1 MMRRNKIL
9 QFKEWKNINEGIHS
23 DIKKYIKK
31 NSKELD
37 SLADDDEWSTIYQ
50 LLYTEFDVDPE
61 SKKGKEL
68 KQTFDLIF

>member
-1 MMRRNKIL
+1 MKKHKVL
-9 QFKEWKNINEGIHS
+9 LFEEFCNINEGIQP

-31 NSKELD
+31 NNKELER
-37 SLADDDEWSTIYQ
+37 LADDDEWDTIYQ

-68 KQTFDLIF
+68 KQTFDFIF